1 MEMLSKQI
9 EQRNQN
15 NVLQCIEQAG
25 EISRA
30 GVAKQLGLSRTTV
43 SSAVARLLEAGLV
56 CEADQADPS
65 QSRGRPGIPLSLT
78 TDIWYAAGAALID
91 NEMLFVLTDLRGRI
105 VDRLAVPVADGTS
118 DSFLRALS
126 DGFEAI
132 VARCPGKLLPM
143 LGVGSPGMINHGR
156 IFWASDMGWENIP
169 ISDHL
174 MRTLGL
180 PSTVVNRHW
189 ASCLSE
195 YHFGVG
201 KGIQSLIYV
210 GISTGI
216 AASII
221 LDGKLFT
228 GAYHNAGEIGHTVVN
243 RNGPRCS
250 CGRRG
255 CLHAIA
261 SELALRKHVSEYY
274 IAHPGPAAVPDP
286 LWATVQTGDQ
296 PDIHSIC
303 RAAAAGHPVALSE
316 LQTAALYLGLSISN
330 LTSMFNP
337 QCVIVGG
344 SLIDHGGKLLTDL
357 IIDSV
362 RAHGSADTLDAVE
375 IRPWSLGRYSGALG
389 AARLVLDQKRTL
401 ATSGMPSEDAQDPA

>member
-43 SSAVARLLEAGLV
+43 STAVSRLLEAALV
-56 CEADQADPS
+56 READQADAS

-78 TDIWYAAGAALID
+78 EDVWYAAGASYID
-91 NEMLFVLTDLRGRI
+91 RELLFVLTDLHGRI
-105 VDRLAVPVADGTS
+105 VDRHEVPVPDETPEQ
-118 DSFLRALS
+118 FLAGLTE
-126 DGFEAI
+126 GFAAI
-132 VARCPGKLLPM
+132 LRRCPARLLPL
-143 LGVGSPGMINHGR
+143 LGVGTPGMVNHGR
-156 IFWASDMGWENIP
+156 ILLASDMGWQNV
-169 ISDHL
+169 DVAGHL
-174 MRTLGL
+174 ARTLGY
-180 PSTVVNRHW
+180 PSVVVNRHW

-195 YHFGVG
+195 YHFGAGRGV
-201 KGIQSLIYV
+201 QSLIYV

-228 GAYHNAGEIGHTVVN
+228 GADHIAGEIGHTVVR

-261 SELALRKHVSEYY
+261 SELALRRHVSEYY
-274 IAHPGPAAVPDP
+274 AAHPGPATAPDP
-286 LWATVQTGDQ
+286 VWEAVRANGEAPIDV
-296 PDIHSIC
+296 IC
-303 RAAAAGHPVALSE
+303 HAAAAGHPVAGSE
-316 LQTAALYLGLSISN
+316 LSTAALYLGLSISN

-337 QCVIVGG
+337 QRVVLGG
-344 SLIDHGGKLLTDL
+344 SLIDHGGSLLTGR

-362 RAHGSADTLDAVE
+362 RAHGSADTLDAVD
-375 IRPWSLGRYSGALG
+375 IRPWALGRYSGALG
-389 AARLVLDQKRTL
+389 GALLVLDHKRAL
-401 ATSGMPSEDAQDPA
+401 AVSAAPPAEG